1 MIPPKIEES
10 TKEER
15 RAFVIDAWKCLH
27 DCELCGKCRVLK
39 GRMLKLCMP
48 IILRGSGHIWMLRSI

>member
-15 RAFVIDAWKCLH
+15 RVFVIDAWKCLH
-27 DCELCGKCRVLK
+27 DRVA
-39 GRMLKLCMP
+39 
-48 IILRGSGHIWMLRSI
+48 SVVS